1 MMHVLR
7 KSFLAGLLIAGAG
20 AYAQAPDSLIVQG
33 KNQIA
38 DALNK
43 WDATEMQ
50 KARAHFERLL
60 AGKKHAALLRYYIGY
75 CDYRLT
81 IFYQQAKN
89 QEMMQ
94 QHLEAAITH
103 LEAAVKMNNKFAE
116 AYALLSSSYG
126 QKIGMAPMLGMT
138 LGPKSGMIMQSALQ
152 LAPSNPRVILL
163 DAIGTYYK
171 PAMFGG
177 DKDKALAGF
186 KRAAELF
193 DKEKIADPL
202 QPDWGHAEA
211 YAWIGVAYLDK
222 KDAAAA
228 RTAFERALAI
238 APEYGWVKH
247 QLYPQVADSKM

>member
-1 MMHVLR
+1 MIHVLR
-7 KSFLAGLLIAGAG
+7 SAFLACLLIASAG
-20 AYAQAPDSLIVQG
+20 AHAQAPDSLIVQG
-33 KNQIA
+33 KKHIA
-38 DALNK
+38 EALNK

-60 AGKKHAALLRYYIGY
+60 AGKKYEALLHYYAGY
-75 CDYRLT
+75 CDYRLVT
-81 IFYQQAKN
+81 FYQQAKN
-89 QEMMQ
+89 QELMTL
-94 QHLEAAITH
+94 HLEAAITH
-103 LEAAVKMNNKFAE
+103 LEAAVKLNNKFAE
-116 AYALLSSSYG
+116 ACALLSSSYG
-126 QKIGMAPMLGMT
+126 QKISMAPMLGMT
-138 LGPKSGMIMQSALQ
+138 LGPKSGMTMQSALQ
-152 LAPSNPRVILL
+152 LAPDNPRVILL

-186 KRAAELF
+186 KHAADLF
-193 DKEKIADPL
+193 DKEKSTDPL

-247 QLYPQVADSKM
+247 ELYPRVADSKM

>member
-7 KSFLAGLLIAGAG
+7 NAFLACLLIAVAG
-20 AYAQAPDSLIVQG
+20 AHAQAPDSLIVQG

-38 DALNK
+38 EALNK

-60 AGKKHAALLRYYIGY
+60 AGKKHEALVHYYIGY
-75 CDYRLT
+75 CDYRLV

-89 QEMMQ
+89 QELMK

-103 LEAAVKMNNKFAE
+103 LEAATKLNNKFAD
-116 AYALLSSSYG
+116 AYALLSSCYG

-138 LGPKSGMIMQSALQ
+138 LGPKSGMTMQSALH
-152 LAPSNPRVILL
+152 LAPDNPRVILL

-202 QPDWGHAEA
+202 QPAWGHEEA

-222 KDAAAA
+222 KDTAAA

-247 QLYPQVADSKM
+247 QLYPRVADSKM

>member
-7 KSFLAGLLIAGAG
+7 NSLLACLLIAVAG
-20 AYAQAPDSLIVQG
+20 AHAQAPDSLIVQG
-33 KNQIA
+33 KNHIA
-38 DALNK
+38 DAVNK
-43 WDATEMQ
+43 WDATAMQ

-60 AGKKHAALLRYYIGY
+60 AGKRHEALVRYYIGY

-103 LEAAVKMNNKFAE
+103 LEAAVKLNNKFAE
-116 AYALLSSSYG
+116 AYALLSSCYG

-138 LGPKSGMIMQSALQ
+138 LGPKSGMTMQSALQ

-186 KRAAELF
+186 KHAADLF
-193 DKEKIADPL
+193 DKEKSTDLL

-228 RTAFERALAI
+228 RAALERALAI

-247 QLYPQVADSKM
+247 QLYPRVADSKM

>member
-1 MMHVLR
+1 MHILR
-7 KSFLAGLLIAGAG
+7 KSFLTCLLIAVAG
-20 AYAQAPDSLIVQG
+20 AHAQAPDSLIVQG

-38 DALNK
+38 AALNK

-60 AGKKHAALLRYYIGY
+60 AGKKYEALLHYYVGY
-75 CDYRLT
+75 CDYRLA
-81 IFYQQAKN
+81 IFYQQAKK
-89 QEMMQ
+89 QQLLQ

-103 LEAAVKMNNKFAE
+103 LEAAVKSNNKFAE
-116 AYALLSSSYG
+116 AYALLSSCYG
-126 QKIGMAPMLGMT
+126 QKIGMAPMLAMS
-138 LGPKSGMIMQSALQ
+138 LGPKSGTTMQSALQ
-152 LAPSNPRVILL
+152 LAPDNPRVILL

-186 KRAAELF
+186 KHAADLF
-193 DKEKIADPL
+193 DKEKSNDPL

-247 QLYPQVADSKM
+247 ELYPRVADSKM

>member
-7 KSFLAGLLIAGAG
+7 NSFLACLLIAVTGAH
-20 AYAQAPDSLIVQG
+20 AQAPDSLIVQG
-33 KNQIA
+33 KNHIA
-38 DALNK
+38 EAVNK
-43 WDATEMQ
+43 WDATAMQ

-60 AGKKHAALLRYYIGY
+60 AGKKHEALVHYYVGY

-89 QEMMQ
+89 QEMMK

-103 LEAAVKMNNKFAE
+103 LEAAVKSNNKFAD

-126 QKIGMAPMLGMT
+126 QKISMAPMLGMT
-138 LGPKSGMIMQSALQ
+138 LGPKSGMTMQSALQ
-152 LAPSNPRVILL
+152 LAPNNPRVILL

-186 KRAAELF
+186 KHAAELF
-193 DKEKIADPL
+193 DKEKNTDPL